1 MSLVHAIRALGRTAS
16 VIGLAL
22 ILSACAVFAPPYDAT
37 LDQKTTTAYESAA
50 RLAAKAEMG
59 AYQDKATYADA
70 IETYADIQAGLA
82 VAALRAGS
90 APTSGQGAEKARDLT
105 VGLIQSCGA
114 RVSSL
119 ATLHKAKGITPDAGL
134 TEPMMSSC
142 DLAARAVRAM
152 KN

>member
-1 MSLVHAIRALGRTAS
+1 MSLVHAIRAVRRTAS
-16 VIGLAL
+16 VAGLSL
-22 ILSACAVFAPPYDAT
+22 MLSACAVFAPPYDAT
-37 LDQKTTTAYESAA
+37 LDQKTTTAYENAA
-50 RLAAKAEMG
+50 KLAAQAEMG
-59 AYQDKATYADA
+59 VYQDKSTYAGA
-70 IETYADIQAGLA
+70 IGSYADIQAGLA

-114 RVSSL
+114 RVSGL
-119 ATLHKAKGITPDAGL
+119 ATLHKAKGIKPGAGL

>member
-16 VIGLAL
+16 VAGLTL
-22 ILSACAVFAPPYDAT
+22 VLSACAVFAPPYDAT
-37 LDQKTTTAYESAA
+37 LDQKTTAAYESAA
-50 RLAAKAEMG
+50 KLAAEAEMG
-59 AYQDKATYADA
+59 AYQDKATYPGKV
-70 IETYADIQAGLA
+70 ETYAGIQAGLA

-90 APTSGQGAEKARDLT
+90 APTSGQGAERARDLT
-105 VGLIQSCGA
+105 VGLIKSCGA

-119 ATLHKAKGITPDAGL
+119 ATLHKAQGIKADAGL

>member
-1 MSLVHAIRALGRTAS
+1 MSLVHALRALGRIAS
-16 VIGLAL
+16 AAGLTLA
-22 ILSACAVFAPPYDAT
+22 LSACAVFAPPYDAT
-37 LDQKTTTAYESAA
+37 LDQKTTTAYESTAK
-50 RLAAKAEMG
+50 LAAEAEMG
-59 AYQDKATYADA
+59 AYQDKATYAGKV
-70 IETYADIQAGLA
+70 ETYADIQAGLA

-105 VGLIQSCGA
+105 VGLIKSCGA

-119 ATLHKAKGITPDAGL
+119 AALHRTKGIAPDAGL

-152 KN
+152 KD